1 MFNALSP
8 SGGTKKERSF
18 PAQPENSAP
27 TACLVHKFLRIDEP
41 GSLFRCAIVRHLSRV
56 RFVKTVIPP
65 GSTIGLLGGGQLGR
79 MFAIAARRMG
89 YRVHTFEP
97 SPDSPAGQISD
108 REFNGSYTDWDLL
121 ETFVRSVDVVTFEFE
136 NIPAQV
142 VEMISRSKPVHPR
155 SEVLH
160 ICQNREREKTF
171 LRDHHYPHAPFAV
184 VSDQAQLDAAID
196 SIGAPAVLKSAD
208 FGYDGKGQHKIN
220 PGDQFD
226 YARVAT
232 SRSVLEKWISFDR
245 ELSVICARDAKGNV
259 SVFHPSENVHS
270 RHILDYSIVPAR
282 IDPPVQRLAQSMA
295 KNIARDLNVVGLI
308 AVEFFLTCENEL
320 IVNELAPRPHNSG
333 HYTFDACLTSQFE
346 QQLRAVCGLPFGSPK
361 LLNPVVMVNLLGDL
375 WKAGVQP
382 DWRPVLNNPYAKLH
396 IYGKL
401 EGRPGRKMGHFCVL
415 RKTTDHALA
424 EALQIK
430 QELINANIC

>member
-1 MFNALSP
+1 MFNALR
-8 SGGTKKERSF
+8 EE
-18 PAQPENSAP
+18 QQ
-27 TACLVHKFLRIDEP
+27 
-41 GSLFRCAIVRHLSRV
+41 SLFRMMNFRCATGLLLFRV
-56 RFVKTVIPP
+56 NSMEIVIPP

-121 ETFVRSVDVVTFEFE
+121 ETFVRSVDVITFEFE
-136 NIPAQV
+136 NIPAEAV
-142 VEMISRSKPVHPR
+142 DRISRSKPVHPR

-160 ICQNREREKTF
+160 ICQNREREKNF
-171 LRDHHYPHAPFAV
+171 LRQHHYPHAPFAV
-184 VSDQAQLDAAID
+184 ISDQSEFDTALG
-196 SIGAPAVLKSAD
+196 SIGAPAVLKGAD

-220 PGDQFD
+220 PGEQFD
-226 YARVAT
+226 YSQAAGG
-232 SRSVLEKWISFDR
+232 RSILEKWIPFDR
-245 ELSVICARDAKGNV
+245 ELSVICARDAKDNV
-259 SVFHPSENVHS
+259 CVFPASENIHS
-270 RHILDYSIVPAR
+270 HHILDYCIVPAR
-282 IDPPVQRLAQSMA
+282 IDPAVQRLAQSMA
-295 KNIARDLNVVGLI
+295 KKISGELDVVGLI
-308 AVEFFLTCENEL
+308 AVEFFLTRDNEL

-346 QQLRAVCGLPFGSPK
+346 QQLRAVCGLPFGSPD
-361 LLNPVVMVNLLGDL
+361 LLRPVVMVNLLGDL
-375 WKAGVQP
+375 WKGGLQP

-396 IYGKL
+396 LYGKL

-415 RKTTDHALA
+415 RETIEQALA

-430 QELINANIC
+430 QELINVNERP